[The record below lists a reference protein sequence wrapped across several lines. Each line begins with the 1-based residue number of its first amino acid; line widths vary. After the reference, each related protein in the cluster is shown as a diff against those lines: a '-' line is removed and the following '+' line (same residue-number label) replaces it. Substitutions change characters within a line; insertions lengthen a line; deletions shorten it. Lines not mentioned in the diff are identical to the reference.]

1 MSAITFLLPLF
12 INNVLFDKS
21 KPVKKEGSDGKIDK
35 VRGDHRNPLDKTA
48 GEGAEFF
55 SAESQE
61 WQPTA
66 SNGKGDGGYV
76 NFGPSYRESI
86 DHELVYGGQL
96 KADR

>member
-48 GEGAEFF
+48 GEGAEFLAPRAR
-55 SAESQE
+55 SGSQR
-61 WQPTA
+61 PLMA
-66 SNGKGDGGYV
+66 RV
-76 NFGPSYRESI
+76 M
-86 DHELVYGGQL
+86 VVM
-96 KADR
+96 